1 MTYAELKDEII
12 KIMKKMD
19 AFDFQNAYEY
29 ACEWFDETPM
39 YSPMAGL
46 AYLET
51 GEAVL
56 PEEFRQKLENCA
68 DFDFDD
74 EYYYADYS
82 GEYHSLNSDEITL
95 NNNDYFVDRFSSF
108 LNDVIFNEY
117 DFDNANIAEL
127 YKEYAKDRKR

>member
-12 KIMKKMD
+12 KIMKNMN

-51 GEAVL
+51 GEAEL
-56 PEEFRQKLENCA
+56 SEEFRQ
-68 DFDFDD
+68 
-74 EYYYADYS
+74 
-82 GEYHSLNSDEITL
+82 SLKTVLILILTTNIITQITL
-95 NNNDYFVDRFSSF
+95 ESIIR
-108 LNDVIFNEY
+108 LI
-117 DFDNANIAEL
+117 L
-127 YKEYAKDRKR
+127 MK